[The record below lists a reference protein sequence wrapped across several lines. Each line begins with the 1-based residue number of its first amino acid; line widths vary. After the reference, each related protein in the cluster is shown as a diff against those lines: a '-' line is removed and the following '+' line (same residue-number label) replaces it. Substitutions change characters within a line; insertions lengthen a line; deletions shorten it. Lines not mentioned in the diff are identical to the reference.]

1 VVTQWTKIPLS
12 LMEQDENE
20 RLIGLEAA
28 LSRRI
33 IGQEDAIS
41 SLCSAIRRG
50 RTGLGDPNRPIGSFI
65 FAGDTGVGKTELCIA
80 LSEALFGSRDA
91 LIRLDMSE
99 YMERHSISKLIGSP
113 PGYVGFDSGSKLCER
128 VRRNPYSIVLFDE
141 IEKAHP
147 DVFNILLQILED
159 GTLTSSDGKKVNF
172 ANTVIILTTN
182 LGSKMHGEVA
192 KVGFSSSPRGED
204 GGARRARAID
214 EIRHTFRPEFLSRID
229 EIIVF
234 DPLTKEQLIAITR
247 LLLSSLVD
255 RIEGTGVFIELDSG
269 VAEAIAS
276 AAAAQGNG
284 ARDLRRHMT
293 RMVENPYAESLLRR
307 EFSSGDLV
315 LVRAEGGRI
324 IFERRGGGDERK
336 SPGRGG
342 TSGK

>member
-1 VVTQWTKIPLS
+1 
-12 LMEQDENE
+12 M
-20 RLIGLEAA
+20 
-28 LSRRI
+28 
-33 IGQEDAIS
+33 
-41 SLCSAIRRG
+41 
-50 RTGLGDPNRPIGSFI
+50 
-65 FAGDTGVGKTELCIA
+65 
-80 LSEALFGSRDA
+80 
-91 LIRLDMSE
+91 
-99 YMERHSISKLIGSP
+99 
-113 PGYVGFDSGSKLCER
+113 
-128 VRRNPYSIVLFDE
+128 
-141 IEKAHP
+141 
-147 DVFNILLQILED
+147 
-159 GTLTSSDGKKVNF
+159 
-172 ANTVIILTTN
+172 
-182 LGSKMHGEVA
+182 
-192 KVGFSSSPRGED
+192 
-204 GGARRARAID
+204 
-214 EIRHTFRPEFLSRID
+214 SRID

-324 IFERRGGGDERK
+324 IFERRGCGDERK
-336 SPGRGG
+336 SLGRGG